1 MPLSQRSATA
11 TTDVQPFY
19 GYVDTTED
27 ALRLIEAARRGILP
41 RVTRRLNEL
50 ERRSMIRSGAVFVFS
65 VEESGIKRW
74 TEGLAWSQSR
84 ISGNFLIYREVTDR
98 SSLRASQQSSETSDI
113 SQGGHNVDG
122 HVMLKPNG
130 LIKKTIT
137 VKINGPASR
146 PDLMALKIP
155 TELLQSANF
164 RYPLKLETQYTTAPG
179 HYDDADDVNY
189 QRRTVLGLTSHSS
202 RALTRTPNLGA
213 GPSPLE
219 ISGFSRS
226 PGSSPTSPYASSRAT
241 HTVDSPVLDDLTST
255 SWSPPYSC
263 APETYPM
270 PASAPA
276 MYQAPLPIG
285 HFNSGHLSRD
295 ETWAEQ
301 AHSSVRIGRGYEH
314 DMHRLDIGEHPES
327 VAWSPAVATVA
338 GSQYAS
344 APPTS
349 MSITDLGPHA
359 SPHLYSVA

>member
-1 MPLSQRSATA
+1 MLTMHS
-11 TTDVQPFY
+11 TT
-19 GYVDTTED
+19 
-27 ALRLIEAARRGILP
+27 
-41 RVTRRLNEL
+41 
-50 ERRSMIRSGAVFVFS
+50 S
-65 VEESGIKRW
+65 
-74 TEGLAWSQSR
+74 
-84 ISGNFLIYREVTDR
+84 
-98 SSLRASQQSSETSDI
+98 
-113 SQGGHNVDG
+113 
-122 HVMLKPNG
+122 
-130 LIKKTIT
+130 
-137 VKINGPASR
+137 
-146 PDLMALKIP
+146 
-155 TELLQSANF
+155 
-164 RYPLKLETQYTTAPG
+164 
-179 HYDDADDVNY
+179 DDADDVNY

-241 HTVDSPVLDDLTST
+241 QFDAVYPRIQTDIGHPVSPSGSTHAAHSPYSTVDSPVLDDLTST

-349 MSITDLGPHA
+349 MSISAQFPAVRARDQVRTRSVPPVWPWGQDSVHSLYQLPPVAHPIYA
-359 SPHLYSVA
+359 SHGARHSPA